1 MGLVIVISFVVLLIV
16 SLSVILIYST
26 RINVK
31 NVKEEQKNIGKKIES
46 RSSESNK
53 HTNFVG
59 NKLNMEISKMN
70 DEIKN
75 RQNRDK
81 RLAHEA
87 LVELRE
93 QINDSLDVQRSNLKS
108 SIDTANSNQTYLNGQ
123 RQLAHA
129 QKRNIISNDI
139 SSLGLKFTGDL
150 NVLTGNY
157 NVLSNT
163 IREQNNNFQRT
174 FAALSNLSSNA
185 DTAQIES
192 MNTMTSLNTYRFDH
206 INRTLNNFFD
216 ITLLDMVGEGEDG
229 VGFSANFES
238 WFDGRY
244 FPTDTDTD
252 TESQFNGMRNMVGK
266 MDTHLTDYANFSN
279 DIMDQQRS
287 QDTANSNL
295 TNKVTANETEFRRDI
310 LENSSSI
317 TDLERYYAT
326 MSNMLSNIGITEV
339 ETGGQITLQ
348 ELHYSI
354 QSNANNM
361 SIYQSGFDTRVGSY
375 INDTVFDADEFKM
388 NLTIGG
394 ETSRNT
400 LQQMYNTLQES
411 INETGT
417 TAINNQEELQT
428 EIILIGERVDDVEE
442 KANNYYTKIVVDTLL
457 GDKVSNNQE
466 LINTKKVC
474 FGNECIQMKDT
485 KLSICNQNGENCH
498 QIWDHGEAPPV
509 VPR

>member
-26 RINVK
+26 RVNVK
-31 NVKEEQKNIGKKIES
+31 NVKEEQKKIGKKIES

-129 QKRNIISNDI
+129 QKRSEISSDISNM
-139 SSLGLKFTGDL
+139 GRKFTDDL
-150 NVLTGNY
+150 DDLTDNY

-163 IREQNNNFQRT
+163 VKEQNTNFQRS
-174 FAALSNLSSNA
+174 FAALSSLSSNA
-185 DTAQIES
+185 DTAQIDS
-192 MNTMTSLNTYRFDH
+192 MNTMTRLNTYKFNH
-206 INRTLNNFFD
+206 INSSLNNFFD
-216 ITLLDMVGEGEDG
+216 INLLTMVGDREGEDV
-229 VGFSANFES
+229 VGLAANFES

-279 DIMDQQRS
+279 DIMGQQRL
-287 QDTANSNL
+287 QDTANLDL
-295 TNKVTANETEFRRDI
+295 TNKVTGNETEFRRDI
-310 LENSSSI
+310 LENSSNI

-348 ELHYSI
+348 ELNYSI
-354 QSNANNM
+354 QSNADNM
-361 SIYQSGFDTRVGSY
+361 SSYQSGFDTRVGSY

-428 EIILIGERVDDVEE
+428 EIILIGERVDDVED
-442 KANNYYTKIVVDTLL
+442 NYYTKIVVDTLL

-466 LINTKKVC
+466 LINTQKVC
-474 FGNECIQMKDT
+474 FGNECIQMKDN
-485 KLSICNQNGENCH
+485 KLSICNGENCH
-498 QIWDHGEAPPV
+498 QIWDHGEAPRPV
-509 VPR
+509 TG